1 MTIKKIIQNY
11 PIVDVTS
18 NLQDANDT
26 TAAFYYIHKGAEDKF
41 LSRLKTSRPCYL
53 FLNTDLGDIGV
64 PYTVCE
70 NFYESQEEVCDLLY
84 DKSDRVKIIGIT
96 GTNGKSTCVHL
107 CSSLL
112 NANGAKAFSVGT
124 LGVFS
129 EEKEIFPSPGA
140 TTPSYLDL
148 RRITHHLSDYD
159 YMCLEVSSH
168 ALKQERI
175 KGFEIDV
182 CGWTNLT
189 QDHLDYHGSMSGYFE
204 AKLMLV
210 KLSQKTFIPVSQTT
224 LIEKVKEKELEV
236 EYSKPRQFDLIN
248 PAFKLAYN
256 HENLCLSYDIVKS
269 LLKNDLKVPKDLT
282 LPRGRYTLFEY
293 NSHMFVVDY
302 AHTPDAIEKL
312 TKETK
317 QVLEDYHVI
326 TIFGCGGDRDRSKR
340 PLMLDAA
347 LKFSDKVIVTS
358 DNPRTEDPQSIV
370 SDALNGRAFSNVET
384 IVNRKEAIERSVK
397 DYENKTIVLIAGK
410 GHEEYQEVNGVK
422 NFFSDIELIRECL
435 ESIK

>member
-248 PAFKLAYN
+248 PAFKLA
-256 HENLCLSYDIVKS
+256 
-269 LLKNDLKVPKDLT
+269 
-282 LPRGRYTLFEY
+282 
-293 NSHMFVVDY
+293 
-302 AHTPDAIEKL
+302 
-312 TKETK
+312 
-317 QVLEDYHVI
+317 
-326 TIFGCGGDRDRSKR
+326 
-340 PLMLDAA
+340 
-347 LKFSDKVIVTS
+347 
-358 DNPRTEDPQSIV
+358 
-370 SDALNGRAFSNVET
+370 
-384 IVNRKEAIERSVK
+384 
-397 DYENKTIVLIAGK
+397 
-410 GHEEYQEVNGVK
+410 
-422 NFFSDIELIRECL
+422 
-435 ESIK
+435 